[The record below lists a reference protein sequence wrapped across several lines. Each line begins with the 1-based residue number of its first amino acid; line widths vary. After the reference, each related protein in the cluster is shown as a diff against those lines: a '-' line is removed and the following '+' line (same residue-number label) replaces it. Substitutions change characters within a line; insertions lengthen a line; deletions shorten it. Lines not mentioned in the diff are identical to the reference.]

1 MNKSHDDPIEMAGD
15 LPDALQFLNA
25 AGDAELRAFLRRL
38 PIFAGNEGGP
48 ITMADLVYEMR
59 LQPFVMNAFRTIS
72 GSPGIANRLMQLAR
86 VYKLAEHEF
95 EKMTGERRRLDR
107 QIDIPSFIDVYAHV
121 GLP

>member
-1 MNKSHDDPIEMAGD
+1 MKKSHDDPIEMTD
-15 LPDALQFLNA
+15 ELPDALQFLNA

-59 LQPFVMNAFRTIS
+59 LQPFVMNAFRTIK
-72 GSPGIANRLMQLAR
+72 GSPGIANRLMQLSR